1 MDFQLLLRRNL
12 LVALAVGIGAAGTVA
27 VFHEW
32 FHHTLLPGLDIGP
45 RGGDAVGTFLV
56 AMIMF
61 VAQRMVSIAFY
72 RDWQFGMGKVQA
84 DTLVRADAYVT
95 AAEQVVGELRAVPG
109 FNDVVRGQ
117 LNGVVTET
125 EKAAFDIAS
134 RLQGIDDIIS
144 RLNTYVQST
153 TSESNKLLAESEGR
167 IERNRTLIATLESFI
182 QQRIATSL
190 EDRERITHVV
200 KEARSLGTLVEL
212 IKHIS
217 GQTNLLA
224 LNAAI
229 EAARA
234 GEAGR
239 GFAVVAD
246 EVRKLS
252 GETDKAVG
260 QISKGIQTVANSI
273 EAQFADKL
281 SKDSA
286 TSESEA
292 LTSFAAQLD
301 DLGKSYKEVT
311 EHEAAVVATITES
324 SDQLA
329 GMFMSALA
337 SVQFQDVT
345 RQQIEQVI
353 DALNRLDSHTT
364 MLGDR
369 LHQLEDPHFQVQPLS
384 VHLDQIY
391 GNYVMDSQRDVH
403 NSAHHGATGSSAKLS
418 TAGPKIELF

>member
-1 MDFQLLLRRNL
+1 
-12 LVALAVGIGAAGTVA
+12 
-27 VFHEW
+27 
-32 FHHTLLPGLDIGP
+32 
-45 RGGDAVGTFLV
+45 
-56 AMIMF
+56 
-61 VAQRMVSIAFY
+61 
-72 RDWQFGMGKVQA
+72 
-84 DTLVRADAYVT
+84 
-95 AAEQVVGELRAVPG
+95 VPG
-109 FNDVVRGQ
+109 FNNVVRGQ
-117 LNGVVTET
+117 LNGVVKET

-134 RLQGIDDIIS
+134 RLQEIDDIIS
-144 RLNTYVQST
+144 RLGTFVEST
-153 TSESNKLLAESEGR
+153 TTESNRLLSASEAR
-167 IERNRTLIATLESFI
+167 IEQNRALIVTLESYI
-182 QQRIATSL
+182 RQRVNAAGEDRQRIT
-190 EDRERITHVV
+190 EVV
-200 KEARSLGTLVEL
+200 KQARSLGTLVDL

-273 EAQFADKL
+273 EGQFKETL
-281 SKDSA
+281 SHDSA
-286 TSESEA
+286 SSERHA
-292 LTSFAAQLD
+292 LESFAAQLD

-311 EHEAAVVATITES
+311 EHEAAVMSTITDS
-324 SDQLA
+324 SQQLA

-353 DALNRLDSHTT
+353 DALNRLDKHS
-364 MLGDR
+364 MLLAGR
-369 LHQLEDPHFQVQPLS
+369 LAAMEEPGFRLQPLS
-384 VHLDQIY
+384 EHLEQMY

-403 NSAHHGATGSSAKLS
+403 NTANRGENKPAAASK
-418 TAGPKIELF
+418 AGPKIELF

>member
-1 MDFQLLLRRNL
+1 MDFLLLLRRTFL
-12 LVALAVGIGAAGTVA
+12 ASTLVGVSAAVVVYVGNDWYDG
-27 VFHEW
+27 
-32 FHHTLLPGLDIGP
+32 TLLPALGMSHAAGGAIGVLITVMV
-45 RGGDAVGTFLV
+45 AFVG
-56 AMIMF
+56 
-61 VAQRMVSIAFY
+61 QRLASIAFY
-72 RDWQFGMGKVQA
+72 RDGLFGMGKVQA
-84 DTLVRADAYVT
+84 DTLDRAASQVT
-95 AAEQVVGELRAVPG
+95 AAEQVAGELRAVPG

-134 RLQGIDDIIS
+134 RLQGIDEIIS
-144 RLNTYVQST
+144 RLNIYVQST

-200 KEARSLGTLVEL
+200 KEARSLSTLVEL

-273 EAQFADKL
+273 ESQFAEKL
-281 SKDSA
+281 SHDSA
-286 TSESEA
+286 KSESEA
-292 LTSFAAQLD
+292 LKSFAAQLD

-324 SDQLA
+324 SEQLA
-329 GMFMSALA
+329 SMFMSALA

-353 DALNRLDSHTT
+353 DALNRLDGHAT

-369 LHQLEDPHFQVQPLS
+369 LHQLEDPHFQLQPLS
-384 VHLDQIY
+384 VHLDEIY
-391 GNYVMDSQRDVH
+391 SNYVMDSQRDTHH
-403 NSAHHGATGSSAKLS
+403 NATGSSAKPGKG
-418 TAGPKIELF
+418 GPKIELF